1 MKIKLNIRDLNE
13 DNTAVVGIIVTVL
26 LIGLFLS
33 ILVML
38 NTVYVPQ
45 WLEES
50 EAAHMEEISNQF
62 AQLKY
67 ALDIQSVVNDST
79 AISSSVTLG
88 TKEIPFFDK
97 GRTFDALKIVDNDI
111 SVTFDGTFG
120 TEEYTS
126 DTIQYTSGNSFFVD
140 QTYIYEAG
148 ALIISQGDASVL
160 YGKPSIL
167 SKDYGENMSFIFTKI
182 QGVSGKTEVSGYGNY
197 PLYTEC
203 VTPNE
208 DYIILE
214 GVTDMTITTDHP
226 QAWKVAMQ
234 NALRYSGLNC
244 TISTDPNSVII
255 EFTYSGAPYYNFYI
269 REVDINAQISF
280 GLAD

>member
-1 MKIKLNIRDLNE
+1 MKIKLNIRDLNQ

-97 GRTFDALKIVDNDI
+97 GRTFDTLRIVDI
-111 SVTFDGTFG
+111 KGFDKQADGGCHVKSLNEIGRLKFK
-120 TEEYTS
+120 
-126 DTIQYTSGNSFFVD
+126 
-140 QTYIYEAG
+140 EA
-148 ALIISQGDASVL
+148 VNK
-160 YGKPSIL
+160 GKQNRRV
-167 SKDYGENMSFIFTKI
+167 YFTVE
-182 QGVSGKTEVSGYGNY
+182 Q
-197 PLYTEC
+197 
-203 VTPNE
+203 
-208 DYIILE
+208 
-214 GVTDMTITTDHP
+214 
-226 QAWKVAMQ
+226 
-234 NALRYSGLNC
+234 
-244 TISTDPNSVII
+244 
-255 EFTYSGAPYYNFYI
+255 
-269 REVDINAQISF
+269 
-280 GLAD
+280 